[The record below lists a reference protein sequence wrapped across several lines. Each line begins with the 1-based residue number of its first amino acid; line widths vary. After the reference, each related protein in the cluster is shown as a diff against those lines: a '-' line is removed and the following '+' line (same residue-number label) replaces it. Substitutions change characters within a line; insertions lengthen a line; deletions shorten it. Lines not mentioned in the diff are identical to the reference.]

1 LLPAEL
7 TTPQYTVGSDSIP
20 AVGVSA
26 ARGADGAL
34 VLALVNSDPGKAA
47 RLTARGIEA
56 KRFAARVLTTPGMNT
71 HNTFDKPNT
80 VQPAPF
86 KAGKRQGQDWV
97 FELPPK
103 SVVVVTFN

>member
-1 LLPAEL
+1 V
-7 TTPQYTVGSDSIP
+7 TT
-20 AVGVSA
+20 
-26 ARGADGAL
+26 
-34 VLALVNSDPGKAA
+34 
-47 RLTARGIEA
+47 RGIDA
-56 KRFAARVLTTPGMNT
+56 KQFAARVLTTPAMNA

-103 SVVVVTFN
+103 SVVVVTFK